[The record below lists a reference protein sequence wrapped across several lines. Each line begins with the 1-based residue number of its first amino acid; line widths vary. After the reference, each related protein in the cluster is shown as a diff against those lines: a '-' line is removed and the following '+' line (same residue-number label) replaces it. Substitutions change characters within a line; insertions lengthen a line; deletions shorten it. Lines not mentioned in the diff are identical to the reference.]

1 MFLDYKGSNDPQ
13 RLRDVHNIYHMV
25 NSCSKNVITKLADHK
40 GNLIVHVNTTLYD
53 EMNSDEQNV
62 FKKCLTDIWGLFNEH
77 TIEFRDGDDNVIH

>member
-1 MFLDYKGSNDPQ
+1 MYLDYEYSSNPQ

-25 NSCSKNVITKLADHK
+25 NSYSKSKNVITKLADR
-40 GNLIVHVNTTLYD
+40 NDTLIVHVNTSQCD
-53 EMNSDEQNV
+53 EMGS